1 MSSTGP
7 TDPTTTR
14 FGHTHYTIR
23 RKVLKLIGGA
33 FTVFDQA
40 GNTVMFA
47 DQKGF
52 KLKEDIRLFSGPD
65 MTEELVR
72 IHARRALDISAVY
85 DVIDSKT
92 NVPIGALQRRGM
104 KSVLKDEWWILGD
117 GETQRGAIVEDSMA
131 LALVRRFVL
140 NLIPQNFTVTLDGV
154 EVAEMRQQ
162 INPFVFKIDLD
173 FSKDP
178 AGRLDRRLAIAAGV
192 LMSAIEG
199 RQQ

>member
-7 TDPTTTR
+7 ADAR
-14 FGHTHYTIR
+14 FTQVHYTIR

-33 FTVFDQA
+33 FTVFDGA

-47 DQKGF
+47 EQKGF
-52 KLKEDIRLFSGPD
+52 KLKEDIRLFTGPD
-65 MTEELVR
+65 MTQELVR

-85 DVIDSKT
+85 DVIDSAT
-92 NVPIGALQRRGM
+92 NQPIGALQRRGM
-104 KSVLKDEWWILGD
+104 KSVLQDEWWILGEGD
-117 GETQRGAIVEDSMA
+117 TQVGTIIEDSMA

-140 NLIPQNFTVTLDGV
+140 NLIPQNFTVTLNNV
-154 EVAEMRQQ
+154 EVAHLRQQ

-173 FSKDP
+173 FSSDP
-178 AGRLDRRLAIAAGV
+178 DGRLDRRLAIAAGI
-192 LMSAIEG
+192 LMAAIEG